1 MVNTWEEPPYTIHR
15 SWIGANLTGT
25 LAVSDE
31 GVYEIGAEM
40 IQQVCEL
47 VRENK
52 NRVSCSSLS
61 AAGSYSI
68 VIIWGLLCCQ
78 GEGTA
83 FYGPALGAIAVGRRI
98 EPCKKSHDQM

>member
-25 LAVSDE
+25 LAVSEE

-47 VRENK
+47 FRANE
-52 NRVSCSSLS
+52 NRVSC
-61 AAGSYSI
+61 
-68 VIIWGLLCCQ
+68 
-78 GEGTA
+78 
-83 FYGPALGAIAVGRRI
+83 GPIELVGGW
-98 EPCKKSHDQM
+98 